1 MQHLAGSQLWPELEG
16 KEYPAPFLLFGR
28 LQSPPG
34 EAGEQEVGEDA
45 GEDED
50 AGAKVAVVEQLLDQH
65 NVKENVCGGKD
76 YVEQNQFYGG
86 RDCIR
91 IEHVFLDKIFVS

>member
-45 GEDED
+45 SEDED
-50 AGAKVAVVEQLLDQH
+50 ARAKVAVIEQLMGKR
-65 NVKENVCGGKD
+65 NVKKDVGGGKD

-91 IEHVFLDKIFVS
+91 IEHVFLDNIFVS